1 MNEILMICTFVAIMA
16 VLVGYF
22 YIKDGDTNRKFSRYE
37 RVVEALVQENHNI
50 KKQLKELQYNKSEIV
65 GVSNVDEILEQI
77 SSKIDVQ
84 INSKII
90 PVLNTL
96 QSLENSMNSFQNEQ
110 QDKLYSI
117 EERTKSITKLSPN
130 DNNDESKIVA
140 MYQSGKSKENI
151 AKDLRIGIG
160 KVEFVLKFHGIL

>member
-1 MNEILMICTFVAIMA
+1 
-16 VLVGYF
+16 
-22 YIKDGDTNRKFSRYE
+22 
-37 RVVEALVQENHNI
+37 
-50 KKQLKELQYNKSEIV
+50 
-65 GVSNVDEILEQI
+65 
-77 SSKIDVQ
+77 
-84 INSKII
+84 
-90 PVLNTL
+90 
-96 QSLENSMNSFQNEQ
+96 MNSFQNEQ